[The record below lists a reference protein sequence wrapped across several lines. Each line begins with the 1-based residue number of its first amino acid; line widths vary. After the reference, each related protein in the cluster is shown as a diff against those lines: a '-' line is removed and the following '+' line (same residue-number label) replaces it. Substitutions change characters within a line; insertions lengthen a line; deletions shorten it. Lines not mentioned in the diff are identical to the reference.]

1 MTLSQA
7 IEQIDNLLHN
17 TYPQEMKVK
26 WLSQVDSSIKKNL
39 FDTHE
44 NPPDV
49 EFTGY
54 DEGVSLDVVLLAPE
68 PYSDLYIRW
77 LEAQIHYYNEE
88 YDNYNQALTM
98 YNAVMRDY
106 VNDYNRTHMHKGQK
120 FTYF

>member
-1 MTLSQA
+1 MTISQA

-17 TYPQEMKVK
+17 TYPQEVKVK

-39 FDTHE
+39 LDTHE
-44 NPPDV
+44 SPPVV

-77 LEAQIHYYNEE
+77 LEAQIHYYNGE
-88 YDNYNQALTM
+88 YDRYNQALTT

-106 VNDYNRTHMHKGQK
+106 VNDYNSTHMPKGQK
-120 FTYF
+120 FIYF